1 MKTIKCLS
9 CEQIFLPKK
18 KSTKYCCRSC
28 QSTHLGAL
36 LGMQRAQKRKN
47 GKTLQCGVCSTAFY
61 VPAYRLETAKYC
73 SRKCTSLANPE
84 NTKKAQLASPLMR
97 RAGQSAPKKY
107 VAIKVD
113 GKYIREHRHVMQQH
127 LGRLLERHEHIHHIN
142 GNPQDNRI
150 ENLQLMTNSEHQK
163 LELSFFSSSA

>member
-1 MKTIKCLS
+1 
-9 CEQIFLPKK
+9 
-18 KSTKYCCRSC
+18 
-28 QSTHLGAL
+28 
-36 LGMQRAQKRKN
+36 
-47 GKTLQCGVCSTAFY
+47 
-61 VPAYRLETAKYC
+61 
-73 SRKCTSLANPE
+73 
-84 NTKKAQLASPLMR
+84 MR